1 MGLGGVSIW
10 QLLIILVIIVLM
22 FGTKR
27 LKDIGSDLGSAVRGF
42 KNSMADAEKGS
53 DDTSTTATGAD
64 APTAVKT
71 QPAADKDRDTAARS

>member
-42 KNSMADAEKGS
+42 KNSMADAEKGN
-53 DDTSTTATGAD
+53 DDTSSTATGAD
-64 APTAVKT
+64 APATAKT
-71 QPAADKDRDTAARS
+71 QPASDKDRDTAARS